1 MIGARS
7 LVALLT
13 RVSLSLVS
21 TPALNLRSIM
31 TCSITHAPLSGRLS
45 PSGGLSSLS
54 WPNHQY
60 VITLHF
66 PIDLH
71 VPPLHGRY
79 NGLVIV
85 SLYMPQRH
93 TTYRRSSLVGRS
105 LPLAAFILTRSP
117 ILLPLHVVLSCIF
130 TLYSPVHTHALCWA
144 LNSLHSM
151 ANTLDLAGG
160 IITQAMSGSAACA
173 SCVGRKRAKYR
184 SRKPLCAGTCS
195 SSVHPSSGNNG
206 RSGSRPSLVVLR
218 IVINCDETPS
228 VTITSQNHTI
238 PKNTDPSPP

>member
-1 MIGARS
+1 
-7 LVALLT
+7 
-13 RVSLSLVS
+13 
-21 TPALNLRSIM
+21 M

-45 PSGGLSSLS
+45 LSGGLPSLS
-54 WPNHQY
+54 RPNHQH

-71 VPPLHGRY
+71 VPPLHGRH

-93 TTYRRSSLVGRS
+93 TTYRTSSLVKRFF
-105 LPLAAFILTRSP
+105 PLTAFILTRSP

-130 TLYSPVHTHALCWA
+130 TLYSPVYTHALCWA

-151 ANTLDLAGG
+151 ANTLDLAGD
-160 IITQAMSGSAACA
+160 ITPQALSGSAACA
-173 SCVGRKRAKYR
+173 SCVVRKRAKYR

-206 RSGSRPSLVVLR
+206 RSGSRPSPVVLR
-218 IVINCDETPS
+218 IVINYDKALS
-228 VTITSQNHTI
+228 VMTTSQDHTF
-238 PKNTDPSPP
+238 PRNTDPSPP